1 MSFAEPALL
10 AGLILIPLAAL
21 AYFST
26 QRKRRGDA
34 AAFANP
40 ALLGGL
46 VTSTPGWRRHLPPA
60 LLLLALTVLVLALA
74 RPQRTVAAP
83 QRQGNV
89 VMVTDVSGSMRASD
103 VEPDRL
109 TAAVEAGQTLA
120 DKLPES
126 FRLGLVSFSEYA
138 EQEVAPTTDRG
149 AVKDAIERLAADG
162 GTAMGDGLRRGI
174 ESARTPVPDK
184 DGSGLRRLPSVIVLL
199 SDGKNT
205 SGAVSPLEAARQ
217 ARELRIP
224 IYAIALGTAGGEI
237 ELSDPRTGFTQTVA
251 VPPDP
256 ATLREIAR
264 TTGGRFFE
272 TAEAA
277 ELESIYSTLGTR
289 LSSRQEKRETTVFF
303 AGGAIFLLVAGGALS
318 MSWFGRLI

>member
-21 AYFST
+21 AYWSM
-26 QRKRRGDA
+26 QRKRRGDS

-40 ALLGGL
+40 ALLEGL
-46 VTSTPGWRRHLPPA
+46 VTSAPGWRRHLPPA
-60 LLLLALTVLVLALA
+60 LLLLALAVLVLALA

-138 EQEVAPTTDRG
+138 EQEVAPTTDRDPIN
-149 AVKDAIERLAADG
+149 DALRRLIADG

-174 ESARTPVPDK
+174 EAARTPVPNK

-205 SGAVSPLEAARQ
+205 SGNVSPLEAARQ
-217 ARELRIP
+217 ARELKIP

-237 ELSDPRTGFTQTVA
+237 ELSDPSTGFTQTVA

-256 ATLREIAR
+256 STLREIAK

-272 TAEAA
+272 TAKAA

-303 AGGAIFLLVAGGALS
+303 AGGAIFLLVVGGVLS